1 MSPSLRRSQ
10 PAVPMSRS
18 ARLSLRFA
26 ILALASGLALV
37 AVEVVLRLLRPE
49 VSYAYV
55 PQAIYISHFRPSSVL
70 PFELKPNIRSRFSM
84 LEFDTTVITN
94 SLGLRSPELDKSRPR
109 LLVMGD
115 SFTFGF
121 GVENDESFCAVAEKS
136 LEGRLAV
143 VNAGFADGFSPDC
156 YALWLKL
163 HKAEI
168 EPKAILICFFQNDYS
183 DVNSLSWFREGKLQ
197 AADDPL
203 PPDRIESP
211 GNIVTADGAWLPN
224 SRIGRLPAWVRRAIK
239 SSYTLAV
246 FRDRCLRDEKQ
257 TNWGP
262 TNNAAETDAKFLRS
276 LDHLKAA
283 AGKTPMIFYIIS
295 RKDDTKP
302 SYMDEL
308 LAKFAKQHDIALL
321 SNRADFVA
329 TDFFVRDTHW
339 NAQGHAKAGR
349 YLAEQL
355 NRLGVSK

>member
-1 MSPSLRRSQ
+1 
-10 PAVPMSRS
+10 MSRPS
-18 ARLSLRFA
+18 RFVLRVA
-26 ILALASGLALV
+26 ILGLASGLALV
-37 AVEVVLRLLRPE
+37 AVELILRALKPE

-55 PQAIYISHFRPSSVL
+55 PQAIYISHFRPSEVL
-70 PFELKPNIRSRFSM
+70 PFELKPDTRSRFSM

-121 GVENDESFCAVAEKS
+121 GVENDEMFCSITEKN
-136 LEGRLAV
+136 LAGKLGV

-163 HKAEI
+163 HKAEV
-168 EPKAILICFFQNDYS
+168 EPAAILICFFQNDYS
-183 DVNSLSWFREGKLQ
+183 DVNSLNWYRDGKLQ
-197 AADDPL
+197 TADDPL

-211 GNIVTADGAWLPN
+211 GNIVTQDGAWLPN
-224 SRIGRLPAWVRRAIK
+224 SRIGRLPAWARRAVK

-257 TNWGP
+257 TSWGP
-262 TNNAAETDAKFLRS
+262 SKDDAALTDAKFLKS

-283 AGKTPMIFYIIS
+283 AGETPLIFYIIS
-295 RKDDTKP
+295 RKDETTP

-308 LAKFAKQHDIALL
+308 IAQFAKQHKIVLL
-321 SNRADFVA
+321 SNREEFVA
-329 TDFFVRDTHW
+329 SDFFARDTHW

-355 NRLGVSK
+355 IRLGVSK